1 MRHQQS
7 AKEIAR
13 HIPPASV
20 SVSGSAKRGKI
31 KFYIPERGFGFI
43 LPEDGGPDLFF
54 HYGAVID
61 REPEKDDRVLYLLG
75 TRDGRSQAVEVK
87 VI

>member
-61 REPEKDDRVLYLLG
+61 LSPKRMTGFFICSGPATVALRQSK
-75 TRDGRSQAVEVK
+75 
-87 VI
+87 